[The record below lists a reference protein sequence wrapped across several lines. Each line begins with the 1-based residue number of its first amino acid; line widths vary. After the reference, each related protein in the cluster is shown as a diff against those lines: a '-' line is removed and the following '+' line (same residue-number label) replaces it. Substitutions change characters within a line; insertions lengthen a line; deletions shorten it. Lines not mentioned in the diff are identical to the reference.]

1 LLKKKKKRKA
11 KKQTMAPNAAP
22 SRASINKEVSSNGFT
37 VYGGIRKGGLLSP
50 QSQLSMR
57 RPGSKNRLIVKDGVV
72 QKESKARSKPRVP
85 AFVRPKPQKM
95 IKKEPEILAQSPELV
110 EVDRDVNILGEDIA
124 HLSNDE
130 GGAASI
136 R

>member
-1 LLKKKKKRKA
+1 
-11 KKQTMAPNAAP
+11 
-22 SRASINKEVSSNGFT
+22 
-37 VYGGIRKGGLLSP
+37 
-50 QSQLSMR
+50 
-57 RPGSKNRLIVKDGVV
+57 
-72 QKESKARSKPRVP
+72 
-85 AFVRPKPQKM
+85 M